1 MHYKINKNGNK
12 IYYIDVN
19 DKMKKHAFDFASE
32 IITTNNQYDR
42 LNPDILRHSRDI
54 ATKDKIRIQ
63 RTFVGKLGE
72 IIFLKFL
79 YEKGKPVNFDG
90 MFDIYE
96 GAGVVDDYDFVTK
109 DRKSVDI
116 KTGFRPNHKN
126 LLINVEQFYTKNKK
140 KDYYV
145 GIKLDGQD
153 KDVTIKEI
161 DIDSINYGI
170 IYGYA
175 EFEYLKEH
183 CKTRNF
189 GEGNARYIAYD
200 NLLPINDLV
209 EKF

>member
-1 MHYKINKNGNK
+1 MDKNEKK
-12 IYYIDVN
+12 IYYIDIN
-19 DKMKKHAFDFASE
+19 EKMKKNAFDFASQ

-42 LNPDILRHSRDI
+42 LNPDILKHSRDI
-54 ATKDKIRIQ
+54 ASKDKIRIQ

-79 YEKGKPVNFDG
+79 YEKGKFVNFDG

-96 GAGVVDDYDFVTK
+96 GAGVVDDYDFITR

-126 LLINVEQFYTKNKK
+126 LLINMEQFNAKDKK

-145 GIKLDGQD
+145 GIKLNG
-153 KDVTIKEI
+153 KDLDASIKEI
-161 DIDSINYGI
+161 DIHSIEYGI

-175 EFEYLKEH
+175 EYDFLDKK
-183 CKTRNF
+183 CKTLNF
-189 GEGNARYIAYD
+189 GEGNAKFVSYKK
-200 NLLPINDLV
+200 LLPIDDLV
-209 EKF
+209 DMF